1 MSYKVKLDVFEGPFD
16 LLVYLI
22 ENAQM
27 NIYDIQIAEIT
38 EQYLDYLDRMQKL
51 DVAIATEFMV
61 LASELIEIKSK
72 LLIPRVSLEAG
83 VTEEEDPRSELVER
97 ILEYKR
103 FKKAAEL
110 LADAEERSMLIFEKP
125 QEDISEYLNQPDE
138 YLHMDLEHFVNA
150 FNMFLHKKHK
160 IAEVKKRYQRIERE
174 KISVEQRIAHIWSF
188 FTGLVPRKKVTFT
201 ELISDKP
208 DRGGKVV
215 TFASLLEM
223 AKSKLIS
230 FEQEELYGEI
240 TVVKQDPEQQP
251 PEGNENMPVSEN
263 GLDGEPTAYSVGTE
277 REALV

>member
-27 NIYDIQIAEIT
+27 NIYDIEIAQIT

-83 VTEEEDPRSELVER
+83 EAPEEDPRSELVER

-103 FKKAAEL
+103 FKQAAEL
-110 LADAEERSMLIFEKP
+110 LSEAEERCSHIYEKP

-138 YLHMDLEHFVNA
+138 YLHMDLEHFVGA
-150 FNMFLHKKHK
+150 FNLFLHKKHK

-174 KISVEQRIAHIWSF
+174 KISIEQRIAHIWTF
-188 FTGLVPRKKVTFT
+188 FTGLVARKKVTFS
-201 ELISDKP
+201 ELIADKP
-208 DRGGKVV
+208 DRSGKVI

-223 AKSKLIS
+223 AKSKYVT
-230 FEQEELYGEI
+230 FEQPELFGEI
-240 TVVKQDPEQQP
+240 TVVKQDPSDAEGGNV
-251 PEGNENMPVSEN
+251 GNEAEVR
-263 GLDGEPTAYSVGTE
+263 DGMLVVE
-277 REALV
+277 REAGI